1 MSLPFGGIG
10 GKNID
15 KVDAKNSGLDLFT
28 RSEIDISL
36 IHGNDVEVRSNYIG
50 EDKAFAIN

>member
-15 KVDAKNSGLDLFT
+15 KIEAKNSGLDLFT
-28 RSEIDISL
+28 RCEIDVSL
-36 IHGNDVEVRSNYIG
+36 IHGNDVEAR
-50 EDKAFAIN
+50 KL